1 MRKIIGIYGL
11 SGSGKSTVS
20 KRLSELSC
28 HLIDGDKIARDIVEK
43 GSPFLLKLKEA
54 FGGEII
60 LPDDSLDRKKL
71 GSIVFKDKAELE
83 KLNGI
88 TWPEIDRIIKEKAL
102 EIKEGIVVI
111 DAAMLNKV
119 SAKDICDELVMI
131 KADEDMLAE
140 RICEREGIEKSLAMS
155 RIKLQLEDIGNDYTR
170 VIENNSSLE
179 ELINKTDCFYKEM
192 KGCL

>member
-20 KRLSELSC
+20 KRLAELSC

-54 FGGEII
+54 FTDDII
-60 LPDDSLDRKKL
+60 LSDGSLDRKKL
-71 GSIVFKDKAELE
+71 GSIVFQNKEELE

-88 TWPEIDRIIKEKAL
+88 IWPETDRIIKEKAL
-102 EIKEGIVVI
+102 GIKDGIVVI

-131 KADEDMLAE
+131 KADEDILAD
-140 RICEREGIEKSLAMS
+140 RICEREGIEKSLAIS
-155 RIKLQLEDIGNDYTR
+155 RIKLQLEDIGDDHTR